1 MIYVLALVIA
11 LLGWWI
17 STGVVLFLNHLPAT
31 TYPWSIFFATV
42 LLLVSLISVPTF
54 ANNVSYLFVLIS
66 FFQGLLI
73 WGWLEMTYLMG
84 FLTGPRKEEC
94 PKEVE
99 GWLRF
104 WLALK
109 ISLYHELAV
118 VCFGLLLIYLTFDT
132 PNSVAGYTYVT
143 LWGMRWSAKL
153 NLFLGVLNY
162 NSDWLPS
169 GLAYVKSYV
178 RFRRMNFIF
187 PFSICCGLSAVV
199 FFFSLSQVGELDASS
214 LGYLIVGCLVLLA
227 ILEHCFLMLPVK
239 DAALW
244 NWAIGAS
251 KKIRDA
257 QKKPT
262 SSDKTE
268 GP

>member
-1 MIYVLALVIA
+1 MIYFLALVIA
-11 LLGWWI
+11 LLGWWV
-17 STGVVLFLNHLPAT
+17 STGVILFLNHLPAS
-31 TYPWSIFFATV
+31 TYRWSIFAATVV
-42 LLLVSLISVPTF
+42 LLLALITVP
-54 ANNVSYLFVLIS
+54 AFVNDISHFGALIA
-66 FFQGLLI
+66 FIQGLLI
-73 WGWLEMTYLMG
+73 WAWLEMTYLMG

-94 PKEVE
+94 PKGIE
-99 GWLRF
+99 GWSRF

-109 ISLYHELAV
+109 TSLYHELAV
-118 VCFGLLLIYLTFDT
+118 IALGTLLIYLTFDK

-169 GLAYVKSYV
+169 GLVYIKSYV

-187 PFSICCGLSAVV
+187 PLSVCCGFLAAV

-214 LGYLIVGCLVLLA
+214 LGYLIIGCLILLA

-251 KKIRDA
+251 KKIRHA
-257 QKKPT
+257 QKQST
-262 SSDKTE
+262 SADKME
-268 GP
+268 DR

>member
-54 ANNVSYLFVLIS
+54 DNNVSYLFVLIS